1 MYNLFTHKK
10 LYFFHTFP
18 TNLSRIKTFKIFLF
32 YCAGKFVHGFGS
44 VRNFPAMHTV
54 MYEEIDCSVLGLG
67 NDLIIIPCRGPLGI
81 RLGKVSV
88 VAAARDEPSGR
99 DWRRRNEGYL
109 RQGDPTVQEE
119 KGLKEE

>member
-1 MYNLFTHKK
+1 
-10 LYFFHTFP
+10 
-18 TNLSRIKTFKIFLF
+18 
-32 YCAGKFVHGFGS
+32 
-44 VRNFPAMHTV
+44 MHTV

-99 DWRRRNEGYL
+99 DWRSTKGYL
-109 RQGDPTVQEE
+109 RQGDPTGQER
-119 KGLKEE
+119 KELRQE